1 MPSNNNSNPSR
12 LANDRL
18 AELLREVDQKLE
30 SARPLLSE
38 IEPHEAFLRDTGL
51 QIDNL
56 LFLLTYLSERIQ
68 NEAIDAMKVADHDL
82 DMEANGRSPSVDISN
97 QP

>member
-1 MPSNNNSNPSR
+1 MPSNNSNPNR

-18 AELLREVDQKLE
+18 AEILREVDEKLE
-30 SARPLLSE
+30 SARPLLFE
-38 IEPHEAFLRDTGL
+38 IEPDEAFLRDTGL

-68 NEAIDAMKVADHDL
+68 NEAIDAMKVTDHDL